1 VLAVAQAVF
10 SLDYAKYHYIV
21 TAACSAAA
29 FLFSAIY
36 IIASLVTGRHKSIS
50 AVLVAFFGAICSAVY
65 SGFIFSG
72 GMTQVFIQDA
82 SQVGRLSFMPFAVV
96 GWLSLLLV
104 MVLVVLLSVELF
116 QDRQMSRIS
125 MLADKVRRG
134 NTREIEF

>member
-1 VLAVAQAVF
+1 
-10 SLDYAKYHYIV
+10 
-21 TAACSAAA
+21 
-29 FLFSAIY
+29 
-36 IIASLVTGRHKSIS
+36 
-50 AVLVAFFGAICSAVY
+50 VLVAFFGAICSAVY